1 MLLSEL
7 KIQIVRS
14 QIIELMQ
21 KTNKS
26 SSGFL
31 INSFGF
37 ALEGIKIL
45 LTERNFR
52 IHIVAGSAA
61 IAMGVVLRI
70 SSMEWCIIAIA
81 IGMVLSAEAFNS
93 AIEQISNRV
102 TLEQD
107 SYIKKVKDISAGAVL
122 IVAVVSLVV
131 GLFIFLPKIV

>member
-1 MLLSEL
+1 
-7 KIQIVRS
+7 
-14 QIIELMQ
+14 MQ

-26 SSGFL
+26 PSGSL
-31 INSFGF
+31 MNSFGF
-37 ALEGIKIL
+37 AIEGIKIL
-45 LTERNFR
+45 WTERNFR
-52 IHIVAGSAA
+52 IHMAAATVAIVL
-61 IAMGVVLRI
+61 GVVLGI
-70 SSMEWCIIAIA
+70 SSMEWCIIAIV

-122 IVAVVSLVV
+122 IVAIVSLVA